1 MKQKAPNSNAR
12 ESRPVSSIAASGDV
26 NLSKTLYFWLK
37 ILGVSSVFGINLQ
50 AKYLRKIITFLIA
63 VVLISSLASCSDSS
77 HESSQIRSQK
87 SVTIST
93 NPKISEVSPP
103 EIIQQLRQGIDI
115 YKPQLAI
122 QSPQPEQVFKDNNI
136 TVQLQV
142 QDLPIFKSDLDIG
155 PYVEV
160 ILDNKHYTKIYN
172 FNKSIVLSDLE
183 PGTHTLR
190 VFACRPWNESFKN
203 EGAYAQTTFH
213 IFTKT
218 ANNNPPP
225 DLPLLTY
232 NSPVGSYGAEPIML
246 DYYLTNV
253 PLSSVV
259 GEVPE
264 YEIADWHIRV
274 TVNGTS
280 FITDQW
286 EPLYLQGFY
295 PGKNWVQLEYIDGSG
310 NQLNSVYNNT
320 AHLIT
325 YKPDGQ
331 DTLSKIIRGEI
342 PLREALSI
350 VTQEYIY
357 EEPQQEITS
366 ETEEIPSDDKL
377 EVEEVLIEPELQEIP
392 TTEPTIEQLEVEETF
407 VQPETE
413 EILVGPD
420 LQEIPTAEPTIEELE
435 LEEILVGPEMEKIT
449 SDEQLE
455 DISTIKPTTDGLKVE
470 EILVE
475 PDSQEIPT
483 TEPTTD

>member
-1 MKQKAPNSNAR
+1 
-12 ESRPVSSIAASGDV
+12 
-26 NLSKTLYFWLK
+26 
-37 ILGVSSVFGINLQ
+37 
-50 AKYLRKIITFLIA
+50 
-63 VVLISSLASCSDSS
+63 
-77 HESSQIRSQK
+77 
-87 SVTIST
+87 
-93 NPKISEVSPP
+93 
-103 EIIQQLRQGIDI
+103 
-115 YKPQLAI
+115 
-122 QSPQPEQVFKDNNI
+122 
-136 TVQLQV
+136 
-142 QDLPIFKSDLDIG
+142 
-155 PYVEV
+155 
-160 ILDNKHYTKIYN
+160 
-172 FNKSIVLSDLE
+172 
-183 PGTHTLR
+183 
-190 VFACRPWNESFKN
+190 
-203 EGAYAQTTFH
+203 
-213 IFTKT
+213 
-218 ANNNPPP
+218 
-225 DLPLLTY
+225 
-232 NSPVGSYGAEPIML
+232 ML

-310 NQLNSVYNNT
+310 NQLNNVYNNT

-392 TTEPTIEQLEVEETF
+392 T
-407 VQPETE
+407 
-413 EILVGPD
+413 
-420 LQEIPTAEPTIEELE
+420 AELTIEELE
-435 LEEILVGPEMEKIT
+435 LEEILVEPETEKIT

-455 DISTIKPTTDGLKVE
+455 DISTIEPTTDGLKVE

-475 PDSQEIPT
+475 PDS
-483 TEPTTD
+483 